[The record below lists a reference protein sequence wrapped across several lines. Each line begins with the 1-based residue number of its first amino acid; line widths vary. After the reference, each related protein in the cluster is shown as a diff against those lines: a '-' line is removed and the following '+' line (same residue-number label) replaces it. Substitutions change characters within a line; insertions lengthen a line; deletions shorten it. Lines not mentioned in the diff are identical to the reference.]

1 MYEYLDKVYVKS
13 KNVSGIIVDITETK
27 PTMYIVES
35 DIYDAKNDEWPL
47 YDCYADDLKFIA
59 HDE

>member
-1 MYEYLDKVYVKS
+1 M
-13 KNVSGIIVDITETK
+13 DISETK
-27 PTMYIVES
+27 PTMYIVEI